1 MVHIDEFFLQS
12 HGSGRYNSLKRM
24 DLCVTRHMMM
34 ENAKLLS
41 PVVNRRQTFLPL
53 FDRLK
58 QLRKLTAAS
67 IERANCRSFVL
78 AEITCSCVCTLIHYR
93 IKREIF

>member
-1 MVHIDEFFLQS
+1 M
-12 HGSGRYNSLKRM
+12 
-24 DLCVTRHMMM
+24 TM

-58 QLRKLTAAS
+58 QLRKLVAS
-67 IERANCRSFVL
+67 IERANCYSFISVG
-78 AEITCSCVCTLIHYR
+78 IIYSHTLTHYR
-93 IKREIF
+93 T